1 MGTPIPTA
9 TLATPTAIA
18 TAYAKTV
25 EAEYETQ
32 KLLLWDFWFGII
44 FF

>member
-18 TAYAKTV
+18 TAYDKTI
-25 EAEYETQ
+25 ETEYEMQ
-32 KLLLWDFWFGII
+32 KLNFFWFVL
-44 FF
+44 FER